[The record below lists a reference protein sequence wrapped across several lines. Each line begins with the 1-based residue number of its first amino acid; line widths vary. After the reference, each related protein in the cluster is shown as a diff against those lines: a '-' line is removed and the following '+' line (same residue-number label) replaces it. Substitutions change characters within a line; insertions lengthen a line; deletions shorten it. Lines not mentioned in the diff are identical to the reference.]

1 MRHFFIPGTH
11 PLLSLAE
18 LASLFELKN
27 ISLNWFITEN
37 KEKLDPELIK
47 SLGGVI
53 KFGEIVSS
61 CPNLGEL
68 EEIIYQ
74 KLIDLN
80 RDSKISF
87 GLSFYG
93 FKSKDFLKLKKIG
106 LNVKKNLRNDNISAR
121 VVHGDNNEL
130 SSATVE
136 NNSLIK
142 KGAEFVILKNGEDI
156 LIGKT
161 IAVQAFK
168 ELSFRDFGRPQ
179 RDDQSGMIPP
189 KLAQMMINLSQAKKD
204 ELVLDPFCGSG
215 TIPGELLLMGYKRII
230 GSDISDKAIEDSI
243 ENTRWLE
250 DNFQI
255 KANVEIF
262 QCPAQEIS
270 RELTSVDAIVT
281 EPYLGPQK
289 GGTDYHKTKQ
299 GLDNLYSD
307 CLREFKGI
315 LKPGSKIVM
324 IWPIMNSVK
333 ERIFLHPEI
342 KGYKMVN
349 PFDDE
354 LFQKISNSAF
364 SIPQNF
370 KERPGLIY
378 RREGQR
384 VGREILILE
393 RE

>member
-1 MRHFFIPGTH
+1 MRHFFISGTH

-18 LASLFELKN
+18 IASLFEVEN
-27 ISLNWFITEN
+27 ISLNWFITQNE
-37 KEKLDPELIK
+37 EKLAPELIK
-47 SLGGVI
+47 SLGGAV

-93 FKSKDFLKLKKIG
+93 FKTKDFLKLKKIG

-121 VVHGDNNEL
+121 VVHGDNNQL

-136 NNSLIK
+136 NNNLIS
-142 KGAEFVILKNGEDI
+142 KGAEFVILKNNEEI

-230 GSDISDKAIEDSI
+230 GSDISGRAVEDSI

-250 DNFQI
+250 ENF
-255 KANVEIF
+255 KMKSNVEIF
-262 QCPAQEIS
+262 ECPAQNIS
-270 RELTSVDAIVT
+270 KKLKTVDVIVT

-289 GGTDYHKTKQ
+289 GGTDYHKTKN
-299 GLDNLYSD
+299 GLDDLYSS
-307 CLREFKGI
+307 CLKEFKEI
-315 LKPGSKIVM
+315 LKPDSKIVM
-324 IWPIMNSVK
+324 IWPIMNSTK
-333 ERIFLHPEI
+333 ERIFLNPNTS
-342 KGYKMVN
+342 GYKMVN
-349 PFDDE
+349 PFNKK
-354 LFQKISNSAF
+354 LFTKISNSAF
-364 SIPQNF
+364 NIPRNF
-370 KERPGLIY
+370 NERPSLIY
-378 RREGQR
+378 HREGQR
-384 VGREILILE
+384 VSREIIILE
-393 RE
+393 RK